1 MTTPSVF
8 SASRPTAPV
17 ATVTTDLQAAEA
29 PRSMLR
35 ASMSSGRS
43 WLASYLGS
51 FKEALAS
58 RRRIE
63 APTLP
68 RIVLPVSAVLFGL
81 ILFCIAIAPEGDIDF
96 QFREEEGIV
105 TSLSAI
111 FLAMASAFAGLC
123 WLTEGKP
130 GHGIRLWW
138 LLTCIGFFFFA
149 CDELMRFHEHVGTF
163 MRREMFGRPSHF
175 FRNWND
181 AIVVGYGVVALP
193 VIGYFLPRILRLPR
207 YVELLALG
215 FFAYAFHTL
224 VDVLP
229 HADDPIGRFMQSIP
243 SSVPEES
250 GKLFASTFFAVA
262 MFVAQRTLTR
272 QPSAMPASSAA
283 ENEGASG
290 EHRRV
295 A

>member
-8 SASRPTAPV
+8 SRSPSSASA
-17 ATVTTDLQAAEA
+17 ATVTTDLRAARA

-35 ASMSSGRS
+35 PSMSSGRS

-51 FKEALAS
+51 FREALES
-58 RRRIE
+58 RKRIA
-63 APTLP
+63 APSLP
-68 RIVLPVSAVLFGL
+68 RIVLPVSAVLFAV
-81 ILFCIAIAPEGDIDF
+81 ILLCIAVAPEGDIDF

-138 LLTCIGFFFFA
+138 ALTCIGFFFFA

-181 AIVVGYGVVALP
+181 VIVVGYGVVALP

-207 YVELLALG
+207 YVELLAIG

-229 HADDPIGRFMQSIP
+229 HTDDPIGRFMQSIP
-243 SSVPEES
+243 SSIPEES
-250 GKLFASTFFAVA
+250 GKLFASSFFAVA
-262 MFVAQRTLTR
+262 MFVAQRTLNR
-272 QPSAMPASSAA
+272 QPSALPVPVAS
-283 ENEGASG
+283 EGASG
-290 EHRRV
+290 EHQR
-295 A
+295 AA